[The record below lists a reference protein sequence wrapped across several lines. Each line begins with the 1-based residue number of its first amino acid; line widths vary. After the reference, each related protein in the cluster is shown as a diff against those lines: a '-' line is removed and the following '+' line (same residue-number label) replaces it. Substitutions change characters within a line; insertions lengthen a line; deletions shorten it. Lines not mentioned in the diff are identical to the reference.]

1 MIGSFSG
8 PRTSFSWIIIV
19 DNEEEENVNEK
30 VRDLPDGTLLHIDLL
45 RSIAQVPDDFVRA

>member
-8 PRTSFSWIIIV
+8 PRTSFSWIINV
-19 DNEEEENVNEK
+19 NNEEEENVNEK
-30 VRDLPDGTLLHIDLL
+30 LRDLPDGALLHIDLL